1 MPLNLSLRTKI
12 LCLTLFFIAS
22 FSLITGTYVKTQAA
36 SHLTE
41 EVLKRGISIA
51 RHLAEVSAETVI
63 QRDLIHLRLML
74 ENAQQAETDISY
86 IFIASPSGKQVLAHS
101 FGESFPVNLLEVH
114 SLSPGQE
121 YSIKALRLQG
131 QTTYDILLPILDK
144 RGGYLHLGISGE
156 PVQQAITQVTTQ
168 ALIFLV
174 VLTVIAALIA
184 IPVSR
189 TITRPIAS
197 LQQAVEAL
205 KHGDRNLRVEIS
217 QRDEIGLL
225 GEAFNELV
233 MNLKDVENRL
243 DSQRNFLEVLLDN
256 IPSPVFYKDLQKR
269 MLGCNRAFGHFIG
282 LPIEEIIGK
291 LPEDMHPL
299 DAARLH
305 ISKDDEL
312 IRAGGVVSYEFTLQV
327 DAEKQQ
333 SYLCHKTLFNGED
346 GKPAGIIGVLQD
358 ITQQREAVR
367 LKSEFVST
375 MAHEFQTPLATI
387 LGYSELINNKL
398 IKGKQREESQA
409 LIAEKAEYLSHMVS
423 ELLDLSRIE
432 AGRNIRLNLEPCDVN
447 EAVKEIINSF
457 SGRTPTH
464 RFSCNL
470 PESSVV
476 IAADKPRMSQVLE
489 NILSNAVKYSPAGST
504 VQVDVQRGE
513 EQCQVRVTDPGGG
526 MTPEQVSYMF
536 EKFYRADSSNTA
548 PAGTGLGLF
557 ISKSIVLAHHGKI
570 WAESE
575 PGVGTTVYFAL
586 PFRQPEAREAIL
598 PNEA

>member
-12 LCLTLFFIAS
+12 LSLTLLFIAS

-36 SHLTE
+36 SRLTE

-51 RHLAEVSAETVI
+51 KHLAEVSADTVI

-74 ENAQQAETDISY
+74 ENAQQTETDISY

-101 FGESFPVNLLEVH
+101 FGENFPINLLEVH
-114 SLSPGQE
+114 SLAPE
-121 YSIKALRLQG
+121 EDFSIKALSLQG
-131 QTTYDILLPILDK
+131 QTTYDILLPILDR

-156 PVQQAITQVTTQ
+156 PVQRAIAQVTTQ
-168 ALIFLV
+168 ALISLAV
-174 VLTVIAALIA
+174 MTIIATLIA

-197 LQQAVEAL
+197 LQHAVEAL
-205 KHGDRNLRVEIS
+205 KQGDRSLQVEIS

-233 MNLKDVENRL
+233 KNLNDVEHRL
-243 DSQRNFLEVLLDN
+243 ASQRTFLEVLLDN

-269 MLGCNRAFGHFIG
+269 MLGCNRAFADFIG
-282 LPIEEIIGK
+282 LPIEEIVGK
-291 LPEDMHPL
+291 LPENMHPL

-312 IRAGGVVSYEFTLQV
+312 IKTGEVVSYEFTFQV

-333 SYLCHKTLFNGED
+333 TYLCHKTLFDGED

-387 LGYSELINNKL
+387 LGYSELINDNIL
-398 IKGKQREESQA
+398 KGRQKEEAQA
-409 LIAEKAEYLSHMVS
+409 LIAEKAEYLTHMVS

-432 AGRNIRLNLEPCDVN
+432 AG
-447 EAVKEIINSF
+447 
-457 SGRTPTH
+457 
-464 RFSCNL
+464 
-470 PESSVV
+470 
-476 IAADKPRMSQVLE
+476 
-489 NILSNAVKYSPAGST
+489 
-504 VQVDVQRGE
+504 
-513 EQCQVRVTDPGGG
+513 
-526 MTPEQVSYMF
+526 
-536 EKFYRADSSNTA
+536 
-548 PAGTGLGLF
+548 
-557 ISKSIVLAHHGKI
+557 
-570 WAESE
+570 
-575 PGVGTTVYFAL
+575 
-586 PFRQPEAREAIL
+586 
-598 PNEA
+598 